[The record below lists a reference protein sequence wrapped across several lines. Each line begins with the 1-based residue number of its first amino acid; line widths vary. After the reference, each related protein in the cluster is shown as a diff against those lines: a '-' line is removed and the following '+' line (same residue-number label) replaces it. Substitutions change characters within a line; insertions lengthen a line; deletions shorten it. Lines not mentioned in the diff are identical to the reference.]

1 MLVRGNP
8 LLERWSN
15 FKEAT
20 MRSSTFHKKALSK
33 EKLAAL
39 EQMIADGKS
48 SYDEAPGVYVRNNK
62 ARDLDLLWQVNRA
75 SAKHKKMTRKQVIAS
90 FVAGIL
96 CTIFIT
102 SSVTNISNNVSDVDF
117 WQREKA
123 PVGVNVSPADNKA
136 PTVHT
141 ETYTVKAGDTIDS
154 IVMRFYG
161 VYDVERIRQIQSI
174 NNLESPEK
182 IGLGQKL
189 VIPIN

>member
-1 MLVRGNP
+1 
-8 LLERWSN
+8 
-15 FKEAT
+15 
-20 MRSSTFHKKALSK
+20 MRSSTFHKTALSK

-39 EQMIADGKS
+39 ESMLAEGKAN
-48 SYDEAPGVYVRNNK
+48 YDETPGVYVRSNK

-102 SSVTNISNNVSDVDF
+102 SSFNNISNNMADFDF
-117 WQREKA
+117 WQKSI
-123 PVGVNVSPADNKA
+123 PMGVNVSPADNKA

-154 IVMRFYG
+154 IVMRYYG
-161 VYDVERIRQIQSI
+161 IYDVERIRQIQSI
-174 NNLESPEK
+174 NNLEDPSK
-182 IGLGQKL
+182 IALGQTL
-189 VIPIN
+189 TIPIN